1 MAVEL
6 DSLMSVSE
14 RRMLSSKH
22 SFGCFTPF
30 PWHVEQSQQHLQE
43 KTPSTTMQNRMPQEV
58 VHYGHQ
64 TLQHLTSGTIFSLAI
79 FWIRYLQFTE
89 TKLGTSCVSLNYDLA
104 AIEQS
109 EANRGCSYIINTVIT
124 AAGHKDAFKIT
135 TNFCLYHSLF

>member
-6 DSLMSVSE
+6 DSDVSVRKE
-14 RRMLSSKH
+14 DAVQVKH

-64 TLQHLTSGTIFSLAI
+64 TLQHLTSWTIFSLAI
-79 FWIRYLQFTE
+79 FWIRYLP
-89 TKLGTSCVSLNYDLA
+89 GTTIHRDKV
-104 AIEQS
+104 
-109 EANRGCSYIINTVIT
+109 R
-124 AAGHKDAFKIT
+124 H
-135 TNFCLYHSLF
+135 

>member
-1 MAVEL
+1 MAIKLYNTWHPGLVFRL
-6 DSLMSVSE
+6 PV
-14 RRMLSSKH
+14 
-22 SFGCFTPF
+22 FGYATF
-30 PWHVEQSQQHLQE
+30 P
-43 KTPSTTMQNRMPQEV
+43 
-58 VHYGHQ
+58 
-64 TLQHLTSGTIFSLAI
+64 A
-79 FWIRYLQFTE
+79 LQFTE